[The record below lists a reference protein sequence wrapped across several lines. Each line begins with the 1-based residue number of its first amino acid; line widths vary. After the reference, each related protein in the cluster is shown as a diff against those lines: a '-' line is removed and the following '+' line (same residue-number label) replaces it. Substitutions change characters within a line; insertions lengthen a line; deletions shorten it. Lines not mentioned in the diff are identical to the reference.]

1 MFGKKLS
8 STEDGEALN
17 GITCEG
23 CRTGKINDLPGF
35 IVVFFYLYSTNFICI
50 LLVFYKFFL
59 WRHALYSQ
67 VSEQEVC
74 FLKLLF
80 PKRHQP

>member
-35 IVVFFYLYSTNFICI
+35 IVVFFFLFVFYLYSTSFSCGGMPFT
-50 LLVFYKFFL
+50 VKFPNK
-59 WRHALYSQ
+59 
-67 VSEQEVC
+67 
-74 FLKLLF
+74 KLAF
-80 PKRHQP
+80 